1 MMSTYFTSHL
11 NGLEEMKLKFFV
23 FLLLRPPAPRCPR
36 VRVVFFRS
44 SLAPRGL
51 TAFLIHRLRHR
62 THTQLTKK
70 VPLNQTPTHFSY
82 NFFKNMIY

>member
-1 MMSTYFTSHL
+1 MMSTYFTYHL

-23 FLLLRPPAPRCPR
+23 LLLLRPPAPRCPR

-51 TAFLIHRLRHR
+51 TTFLIHRLRHR
-62 THTQLTKK
+62 PHPQLTKK
-70 VPLNQTPTHFSY
+70 VPLNQTPHIFLT
-82 NFFKNMIY
+82 NFFQI